1 MPITNFDKVELLLP
15 MTGANNGTTFT
26 DFSLRQRGV
35 TRTGAVTSTAQS
47 KFAAY
52 GSSGLFDGT
61 DDQLTLPNT
70 FGHLFAGNGFC
81 IEGYARA
88 ASLAS
93 TVKTIMGQRSTS
105 AVEHAFSFFVNTTGS
120 LSFAT
125 GTAAG
130 NVNSVIATSSDGVV
144 TTDNWFHFAATRSG
158 TSLRLFHNGTE
169 VASGTLNHN
178 IHASS
183 QVMRVGA
190 LNETTALFWNGYMQD
205 LCVTIGAAKYTANF
219 TPPLRMTQRT
229 LTRTNTGVDSHEYDR
244 AVLFD
249 FNGGAHVGWHTTVI
263 PDSEGDFEA
272 TDLIDLE
279 YGVAFIKDGCGP
291 VCRGPVDVDPDA

>member
-15 MTGANNGTTFT
+15 MTGANNGTTFL
-26 DFSLRQRGV
+26 DYSLRQRAV
-35 TRTGAVTSTAQS
+35 TRSGAVTSTAQS

-70 FGHLFAGNGFC
+70 FGHLFAGNDFC

-88 ASLAS
+88 TSLAS
-93 TVKTIMGQRSTS
+93 TVKTFISQRDTGNLS
-105 AVEHAFSFFVNTTGS
+105 HAFSFYVGTTGAMN
-120 LSFAT
+120 FDT
-125 GTAAG
+125 GGAAG
-130 NVNSVIATSSDGVV
+130 NSNASIAASSAGVV
-144 TTDNWFHFAATRSG
+144 TTGNWFHFAATRSG
-158 TSLRLFHNGTE
+158 TSFRLFHEGTE

-183 QVMRVGA
+183 QVLRIGA
-190 LNETTALFWNGYMQD
+190 LGGTAANFWNGHMQD
-205 LCVTIGAAKYTANF
+205 VCVTIGAAKYTANF
-219 TPPLRMTQRT
+219 TPPARMTART
-229 LTRTNTGVDSHEYDR
+229 LTRTNSGADSHEYDR

-249 FNGGAHVGWHTTVI
+249 WEAPSASIVKSIV
-263 PDSEGDFEA
+263 PDSEGDFVA
-272 TDLIDLE
+272 SDLIDLE

-291 VCRGPVDVDPDA
+291 ICRGPVEVDPDA